1 MNTISKS
8 PQSHEDF
15 FLPLT
20 STKQP
25 LQMKKVAHFLSY
37 PFSILFY
44 LSFGFILVVFHA
56 IQWICF
62 NVFGYQ
68 AHKKSVD
75 YLNLG
80 ILACLKILGTSFQ
93 FKVPK
98 SIPKNVPLII
108 ISNHQSLWDIPPII
122 WFLRKVH
129 PKFISKK
136 ELGKGIPSVSYNLR
150 HGGSILIDRKNV
162 RQALTEM
169 ITFSNYLKKHNRS
182 GVIFPEGTRS
192 RTGKP
197 KKFHRKGLQTLFA
210 KLPEAYV
217 LPITINNSWKL
228 QRHGMF
234 PMPLGVKIKYDLHPV
249 IQVSEY
255 EIEELIDKVETIIT
269 SKIIAE

>member
-1 MNTISKS
+1 
-8 PQSHEDF
+8 
-15 FLPLT
+15 
-20 STKQP
+20 
-25 LQMKKVAHFLSY
+25 MKKVAHFLSY
-37 PFSILFY
+37 PLSVVFY
-44 LSFGFILVVFHA
+44 LFFGLILVIFHA

-80 ILACLKILGTSFQ
+80 ILACLKILGTTFQ

-98 SIPKNVPLII
+98 TIPKNAPLII

-122 WFLRKVH
+122 WFLRKAH

-150 HGGSILIDRKNV
+150 HGGSILIDRKNAK
-162 RQALTEM
+162 QALNEM
-169 ITFSNYLKKHNRS
+169 VSFSEYLKENNRS

-192 RTGKP
+192 RTGAP
-197 KKFHRKGLQTLFA
+197 KKFHRKGLQTLFSH
-210 KLPEAYV
+210 LPDAYV

-228 QRHGMF
+228 QKHGMF
-234 PMPLGVKIKYDLHPV
+234 PMPIGVKIKFELHPLV
-249 IQVSEY
+249 KVSDY
-255 EIEELIDKVETIIT
+255 EIETLIDTIETQIK
-269 SKIIAE
+269 SKISSE